1 MQGEHLA
8 NLTLF
13 VEIVALVAGLA
24 TTWVALQTRAS
35 VLELKVE
42 MLDRLKEAVTEIEQ
56 KAATR
61 NDFENLERRISNLEG
76 RRHRTA

>member
-1 MQGEHLA
+1 MQGDQLA

-13 VEIVALVAGLA
+13 VEIVALVAALA
-24 TTWVALQTRAS
+24 TTWVALQTKAS

-42 MLDRLKEAVTEIEQ
+42 MLDRLKQAVNEIED

-61 NDFENLERRISNLEG
+61 NDFENLERRLANLEG
-76 RRHRTA
+76 RRQRTT